1 MAVIGA
7 RPVTGIG
14 VLGRRPRPRARPRP
28 VSTRVRSGA
37 LRPRREVRSI
47 SGFLVAIAVAAGLAL
62 FYLSQSSHVA
72 ATGYQIDAL
81 QSQVERLGREQQQLI
96 LGIGAARSP
105 ARIEA
110 RAQTSLHLTPIDQD
124 AVTFAASSDATDH
137 ATN

>member
-14 VLGRRPRPRARPRP
+14 VLGRRPRPRVRPRP

-37 LRPRREVRSI
+37 LRPRRDVRGI
-47 SGFLVAIAVAAGLAL
+47 SGFLVAIAVAVGLAL

-81 QSQVERLGREQQQLI
+81 QSQVQRLGREQQQLI

-110 RAQTSLHLTPIDQD
+110 LARSSLHLAPIDQD
-124 AVTFAASSDATDH
+124 AVTFAASSDATEH

>member
-14 VLGRRPRPRARPRP
+14 ILGRRPRPRARPRP
-28 VSTRVRSGA
+28 VTTRVRSGA
-37 LRPRREVRSI
+37 LRPPREARSI
-47 SGFLVAIAVAAGLAL
+47 AGFLVVIAMAAGLAL

-81 QSQVERLGREQQQLI
+81 QSQVQRLGRERQQLI
-96 LGIGAARSP
+96 LSIGAARSP

-110 RAQTSLHLTPIDQD
+110 RARTSLHLAPIDQD
-124 AVTFAASSDATDH
+124 AVTFAASSDATEH